1 MSSLGFRRNSALR
14 AGFVAASLAAT
25 VLLPAGAAFAADG
38 ATASPQAATPAPSG
52 TPSTEVGTPTSTTK
66 PSTPATTAPTTAAPT
81 STEGPNGQ
89 QGPVLVKTVTLRGGL
104 TAKVYKHTDQGDHY
118 SATVLAKGKIL
129 GELRAGGSFGAQQS
143 KVFNG
148 FQVTLRADGSVTS
161 VQDQGSDGQGPVVPV
176 RCVVTVTRNIGAGT
190 EALMTLSP
198 TGPSVAFRG
207 AGETKLLPYTLNRLY
222 PKLPASAGFQAEI
235 LGPNSTHPQLRTNME
250 GGGHPATVQDF
261 PQLPRGCNPF
271 YPSAS
276 TGSSGST
283 GSRATTTGSTSADQT
298 TVVPKG
304 SVAAGYESTQ
314 DSDAPVLMAVGGAAA
329 ASAAGI
335 GFVVLRRRGTSV
347 AGRI

>member
-1 MSSLGFRRNSALR
+1 MSSLGFRRHSALR
-14 AGFVAASLAAT
+14 TGFVAASLAAT

-38 ATASPQAATPAPSG
+38 ATASPVAATPAPSV

-66 PSTPATTAPTTAAPT
+66 PSTPATTAPTSPAPT
-81 STEGPNGQ
+81 STEGPVGQ
-89 QGPVLVKTVTLRGGL
+89 QGPVLVKTVTLKGGL
-104 TAKVYKHTDQGDHY
+104 TAKVYKHTDQSAHY
-118 SATVLAKGKIL
+118 SATILAKGRIL
-129 GELRAGGSFGAQQS
+129 GELRAGGGFGAQQS
-143 KVFNG
+143 KVFLG

-161 VQDQGSDGQGPVVPV
+161 VQDQGGGGQGPVVPV

-207 AGETKLLPYTLNRLY
+207 AGETKLLPYTLNRLH

-235 LGPNSTHPQLRTNME
+235 LGPNSTHPRLRTNME

-261 PQLPRGCNPF
+261 PQLPKGCNPF
-271 YPSAS
+271 YPTTS
-276 TGSSGST
+276 TGSASST
-283 GSRATTTGSTSADQT
+283 GTTTPGTTSTHQT

-304 SVAAGYESTQ
+304 SVAAGYESTR
-314 DSDAPVLMAVGGAAA
+314 DSGAPVLMAVGGAAA
-329 ASAAGI
+329 AGAAGI

>member
-38 ATASPQAATPAPSG
+38 ATASPQAATTAPSG

-66 PSTPATTAPTTAAPT
+66 PSTSATPAPT
-81 STEGPNGQ
+81 SSDGPGGQ
-89 QGPVLVKTVTLRGGL
+89 QGPALMKTVTLKGGL
-104 TAKVYKHTDQGDHY
+104 TAKVYKHTDQGEHY
-118 SATVLAKGKIL
+118 SATILAKGRIL

-148 FQVTLRADGSVTS
+148 FKVTLRADGSLTS
-161 VQDQGSDGQGPVVPV
+161 VQDRGSNGQGPVTPV
-176 RCVVTVTRNIGAGT
+176 RCVVTVTRSIGAGT
-190 EALMTLSP
+190 EALVTISP
-198 TGPSVAFRG
+198 SGPSVVFRG
-207 AGETKLLPYTLNRLY
+207 AGETKLLPYTLNRLH

-235 LGPNSTHPQLRTNME
+235 LDPTGTHPRLRTTME

-261 PQLPRGCNPF
+261 PRLPKGCGVT
-271 YPSAS
+271 YPTTS
-276 TGSSGST
+276 TGSAGST
-283 GSRATTTGSTSADQT
+283 GTTSTNQT

-314 DSDAPVLMAVGGAAA
+314 DSNAPVLMAVGGAAG
-329 ASAAGI
+329 AAGI

>member
-38 ATASPQAATPAPSG
+38 ATASPQAATTAPSG

-66 PSTPATTAPTTAAPT
+66 PSTPATTPAPT
-81 STEGPNGQ
+81 SSEGPNGQ
-89 QGPVLVKTVTLRGGL
+89 QGPVLVKTVALKGGL

-118 SATVLAKGKIL
+118 SATVVFKGRTL
-129 GELRAGGSFGAQQS
+129 GELRAGGSFGAQQM

-148 FQVTLRADGSVTS
+148 IKVTLRADGSMTS
-161 VQDQGSDGQGPVVPV
+161 ADEYVGNGGQGPTVPV

-190 EALMTLSP
+190 EALMTISP
-198 TGPSVAFRG
+198 SGPSVEFQG
-207 AGETKLLPYTLNRLY
+207 AGDTKLLPYTLNRLH
-222 PKLPASAGFQAEI
+222 PKLPASAGFLAEI
-235 LGPNSTHPQLRTNME
+235 LDPTSTHPRLRTNME

-261 PQLPRGCNPF
+261 PQLPKGCSF
-271 YPSAS
+271 TYPTTS
-276 TGSSGST
+276 TGSAGST
-283 GSRATTTGSTSADQT
+283 GTTTSNTSTNQT

-304 SVAAGYESTQ
+304 SVAAGYESTE
-314 DSDAPVLMAVGGAAA
+314 SGNAPVLMAVGGAAA
-329 ASAAGI
+329 AGAAGI
-335 GFVVLRRRGTSV
+335 GFVVLRRRGTPA

>member
-38 ATASPQAATPAPSG
+38 ATASPQAATTAPSG

-81 STEGPNGQ
+81 SSEGPGGQ
-89 QGPVLVKTVTLRGGL
+89 QGPVLMKTVTLKGGL

-118 SATVLAKGKIL
+118 SATILAKGRIL

-148 FQVTLRADGSVTS
+148 FKVTLRADGSVTS
-161 VQDQGSDGQGPVVPV
+161 VQDQGSNGQGPVTPV
-176 RCVVTVTRNIGAGT
+176 RCVVTVTRSIGAGT
-190 EALMTLSP
+190 EALVTISP
-198 TGPSVAFRG
+198 SGPSVAFRG
-207 AGETKLLPYTLNRLY
+207 AGETKLLPYTLNRLH

-235 LGPNSTHPQLRTNME
+235 LDPAGTHPRLRTNME

-261 PQLPRGCNPF
+261 PQLPKGCSF
-271 YPSAS
+271 AYPTTS
-276 TGSSGST
+276 TGSAGST
-283 GSRATTTGSTSADQT
+283 GSTTSTNQT

-314 DSDAPVLMAVGGAAA
+314 DSNVSALMAVGGAAA
-329 ASAAGI
+329 AGAAGI

>member
-66 PSTPATTAPTTAAPT
+66 PSTPATTAPTTPAPT

-89 QGPVLVKTVTLRGGL
+89 QGPVLVHTIALKGDL
-104 TAKVYKHTDQGDHY
+104 TAKVYKHTDQGDYY
-118 SATVLAKGKIL
+118 SATITFKGKTL
-129 GELRAGGSFGAQQS
+129 GELRAGGSFGAQQM

-148 FQVTLRADGSVTS
+148 IKVTLRADGSMTS
-161 VQDQGSDGQGPVVPV
+161 ADEYVGNGGQGPVVPV

-190 EALMTLSP
+190 EALMTISP
-198 TGPSVAFRG
+198 TGPSVEFRG
-207 AGETKLLPYTLNRLY
+207 AGETKLLPYTLTRLH
-222 PKLPASAGFQAEI
+222 PKLPASAGFEAEI
-235 LGPNSTHPQLRTNME
+235 LGPNSTHPRLRTNME
-250 GGGHPATVQDF
+250 GGGHPATIQDF
-261 PQLPRGCNPF
+261 PQLPKGCNPF
-271 YPSAS
+271 YPTTS
-276 TGSSGST
+276 TGSAGST
-283 GSRATTTGSTSADQT
+283 GTTTTGHTSTNQT

-314 DSDAPVLMAVGGAAA
+314 GSDAPVLMAVGGAAA
-329 ASAAGI
+329 GAAGL